1 MSVGQLSLAV
11 QLDDFAVFESFFPAR
26 NQEIYQL
33 LSELD
38 GSSDRFDGF
47 WLWGETAS
55 GKSHLLQAVSDN
67 MVNNCVYIPMKEL
80 ISHDPH
86 VIQDLSSR
94 NVVCIDDIDLCAGKR
109 EWELAIFNLC
119 NQLLDRKLS
128 LVASSS
134 SKVFNSGFILNDLQ
148 SRLSILPSYKIQHLN
163 DEESKNALR
172 LRAKFRGIEISD
184 EVLDYILKRVNR
196 DMTSLYEIL
205 DLLDNASLI
214 AKRKLS
220 IPFVKEVINQS
231 N

>member
-1 MSVGQLSLAV
+1 MPVGQLPLAV

-67 MVNNCVYIPMKEL
+67 MINNCVYIPMKEL
-80 ISHDPH
+80 ISHNPEI
-86 VIQDLSSR
+86 IQDLSSR
-94 NVVCIDDIDLCAGKR
+94 NIVCIDDIDLCAGKK
-109 EWELAIFNLC
+109 EWELAIFDLF

-128 LVASSS
+128 LVTSSS
-134 SKVFNSGFILNDLQ
+134 SKLTNSGFIINDLQ

-163 DEESKNALR
+163 DEEAKNALR
-172 LRAKFRGIEISD
+172 LRAKFRGIEIND
-184 EVLDYILKRVNR
+184 DVLGYLLRRVNR

-205 DLLDNASLI
+205 DRLDNASLA

-220 IPFVKEVINQS
+220 IPFVKEIINQS
-231 N
+231 D

>member
-1 MSVGQLSLAV
+1 MSVGQLPLAV

-47 WLWGETAS
+47 WLWGENAS

-67 MVNNCVYIPMKEL
+67 MVNNSVYIPMKEL
-80 ISHDPH
+80 ISHNPH
-86 VIQDLSSR
+86 VIEDLSSR
-94 NVVCIDDIDLCAGKR
+94 NIVCIDDIDLCAGKK
-109 EWELAIFNLC
+109 EWELAIFDLC

-134 SKVFNSGFILNDLQ
+134 SKVANSGFIIKDLQ

-163 DEESKNALR
+163 DEESKSALR

-184 EVLDYILKRVNR
+184 EVLDYLLKRVNR
-196 DMTSLYEIL
+196 DMASLYEIL
-205 DLLDNASLI
+205 DLLDNASLV
-214 AKRKLS
+214 AKRKLT
-220 IPFVKEVINQS
+220 IPFVKEIINQS

>member
-1 MSVGQLSLAV
+1 MSVGQLPLAV

-38 GSSDRFDGF
+38 GSSDKFDGF

-55 GKSHLLQAVSDN
+55 GKSHLLQALSDN

-80 ISHDPH
+80 ISHNPH
-86 VIQDLSSR
+86 VIKDLSSR
-94 NVVCIDDIDLCAGKR
+94 NIVCIDDIDLCAGKK
-109 EWELAIFNLC
+109 EWELAIFDLF
-119 NQLLDRKLS
+119 NQLLDKKLS
-128 LVASSS
+128 LVTSSS
-134 SKVFNSGFILNDLQ
+134 SKVVNSGFIINDLK
-148 SRLSILPSYKIQHLN
+148 SRLSILPSYRIQLLN

-172 LRAKFRGIEISD
+172 LRAKLRGIEIND
-184 EVLDYILKRVNR
+184 DVLDYLLKRVNR
-196 DMTSLYEIL
+196 DMSSLYEIL
-205 DLLDNASLI
+205 DRLDSASLV

-231 N
+231 D

>member
-1 MSVGQLSLAV
+1 MPVGQLPLAV

-33 LSELD
+33 LLELD

-67 MVNNCVYIPMKEL
+67 MINNCVYIPMKEL
-80 ISHDPH
+80 ISHNPEI
-86 VIQDLSSR
+86 IQDLSSR
-94 NVVCIDDIDLCAGKR
+94 NIVCIDDIDLCAGKK
-109 EWELAIFNLC
+109 EWELAIFDLF

-128 LVASSS
+128 LVTSSS
-134 SKVFNSGFILNDLQ
+134 SKLTNSGFIINDLQ

-163 DEESKNALR
+163 DEEAKNALR
-172 LRAKFRGIEISD
+172 LRAKFRGIEIND
-184 EVLDYILKRVNR
+184 DVLGYLLRRVNR

-205 DLLDNASLI
+205 DRLDNASLA

-220 IPFVKEVINQS
+220 IPFVKEIINQS
-231 N
+231 D

>member
-1 MSVGQLSLAV
+1 MSVGQLPLAV

-26 NQEIYQL
+26 NHEIYQL

-47 WLWGETAS
+47 WLWGENAS

-67 MVNNCVYIPMKEL
+67 MVNSSVYIPMKEL
-80 ISHDPH
+80 ISHNPH
-86 VIQDLSSR
+86 VIEDLSSR
-94 NVVCIDDIDLCAGKR
+94 NIVCIDDIDLCAGKK
-109 EWELAIFNLC
+109 EWELAIFDLC

-134 SKVFNSGFILNDLQ
+134 SKVANSGFIIKDLQ

-163 DEESKNALR
+163 DEESKSALR

-184 EVLDYILKRVNR
+184 EVLGYLLKRVNR
-196 DMTSLYEIL
+196 DMASLYEIL
-205 DLLDNASLI
+205 DLLDNASLV
-214 AKRKLS
+214 AKRKLT
-220 IPFVKEVINQS
+220 IPFVKEIINQS

>member
-1 MSVGQLSLAV
+1 MSVGQLPLAV

-67 MVNNCVYIPMKEL
+67 MVNNCIYIPMKEL
-80 ISHDPH
+80 IGHNPQ
-86 VIQDLSSR
+86 IIEDLSSR
-94 NVVCIDDIDLCAGKR
+94 NIVCIDDIDLCAGKK
-109 EWELAIFNLC
+109 EWELAIFDLC

-134 SKVFNSGFILNDLQ
+134 SKVANSGFIIKDLQ

-163 DEESKNALR
+163 DEESKSALR
-172 LRAKFRGIEISD
+172 LRAKFRGIAISD
-184 EVLDYILKRVNR
+184 EVLGYLLRRVNR

-205 DLLDNASLI
+205 DLLDNASLV

-220 IPFVKEVINQS
+220 IPFVKEIINQS
-231 N
+231 D

>member
-1 MSVGQLSLAV
+1 MGQMPLAI

-80 ISHDPH
+80 ISHNPH
-86 VIQDLSSR
+86 VIEDLSSR
-94 NVVCIDDIDLCAGKR
+94 KIVCIDDIDLCAGKR

-134 SKVFNSGFILNDLQ
+134 SKVFNSGFILILLSPSLLFVELTELSQFIINNIILFFLSKNQ
-148 SRLSILPSYKIQHLN
+148 SILLN
-163 DEESKNALR
+163 K
-172 LRAKFRGIEISD
+172 
-184 EVLDYILKRVNR
+184 
-196 DMTSLYEIL
+196 
-205 DLLDNASLI
+205 
-214 AKRKLS
+214 KL
-220 IPFVKEVINQS
+220 
-231 N
+231 

>member
-1 MSVGQLSLAV
+1 VGQLPLAV

-26 NQEIYQL
+26 NQEIYKL
-33 LSELD
+33 LSGLD

-47 WLWGETAS
+47 WLWGKSSS

-67 MVNNCVYIPMKEL
+67 MINNCIYIPMKEL
-80 ISHDPH
+80 INHNPE
-86 VIQDLSSR
+86 IIEDLSSR
-94 NVVCIDDIDLCAGKR
+94 NIVCIDDIDLCAGKK
-109 EWELAIFNLC
+109 EWELAIFELF

-128 LVASSS
+128 LVTSSS
-134 SKVFNSGFILNDLQ
+134 SKVANSGFIINDLQ

-172 LRAKFRGIEISD
+172 LRAKFRGIEIND
-184 EVLDYILKRVNR
+184 DVLDYLLKRVNR

-205 DLLDNASLI
+205 DHLDNASLA

-220 IPFVKEVINQS
+220 IPFVKEIINQS
-231 N
+231 D

>member
-1 MSVGQLSLAV
+1 MSVGQMPLAI

-67 MVNNCVYIPMKEL
+67 MVNNCIYIPMKEL
-80 ISHDPH
+80 IGHNPQ
-86 VIQDLSSR
+86 IIEDLSSR
-94 NVVCIDDIDLCAGKR
+94 NIVCIDDIDLCAGKK
-109 EWELAIFNLC
+109 EWELAIFDLC

-134 SKVFNSGFILNDLQ
+134 SKVANSGFIIKDLQ

-163 DEESKNALR
+163 DEESKSALR
-172 LRAKFRGIEISD
+172 LRAKFRGIAISN
-184 EVLDYILKRVNR
+184 EVLDYLLRRVNR

-205 DLLDNASLI
+205 DLLDNASLV

-220 IPFVKEVINQS
+220 IPFVKEIINQS
-231 N
+231 D